1 MSYVT
6 KKDFY
11 YDKELAQML
20 HINLETIQ
28 LLCAR
33 GNFAHAEQLGD
44 GRWIIPVNEFYMS
57 DKQAA
62 AIEVEMKRFD
72 ERTRQIL
79 SSDLN
84 NKVLDE

>member
-1 MSYVT
+1 MG
-6 KKDFY
+6 KKDFF
-11 YDKELAQML
+11 YDSELAEML

-33 GNFAHAEQLGD
+33 GNFEHAEQLGD
-44 GRWIIPVNEFYMS
+44 GRWIIPVHEFHMS

-62 AIEVEMKRFD
+62 AIEEEMKRFD

-79 SSDLN
+79 SSELN
-84 NKVLDE
+84 NKLSDE